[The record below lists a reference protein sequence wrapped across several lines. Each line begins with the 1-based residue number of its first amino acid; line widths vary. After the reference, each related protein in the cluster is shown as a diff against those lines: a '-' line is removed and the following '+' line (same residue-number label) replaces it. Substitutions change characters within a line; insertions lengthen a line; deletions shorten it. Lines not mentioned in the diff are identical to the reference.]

1 MKMLSCRRANAALT
15 LSAVLALATTGC
27 GHFDPKPLGADEL
40 RTQNAADQ
48 VAAMRDVPPLTGPLS
63 LEEAIARALK
73 YNLDSRTKLMEE
85 AVARGQY
92 DLSRYDLLPK
102 LLVNAAYEGRDEDR
116 TTRSKDSVTGAP
128 SLANPAIF
136 SDREHTTADLSLS
149 WNLLDFGLSYYTAQ
163 QNANRLLIAGE
174 HRRKA
179 MHGLVQD
186 VRIAFWRAA
195 AAQKLQNEVRATL
208 SAADMALGNAR
219 KAETAS
225 VRSPVDSLRYQR
237 QLIENLRLL
246 EAIDQELSSARVELA
261 NLINAPLSIPIQI
274 AETDEPLNRQLLE
287 TPVEVLEAQALA
299 GNADLREQHYNAR
312 NAVLETR
319 RTLLRLFP
327 NLQLSY
333 GAYHDNDSYLL
344 HHQWNQA
351 SVGLSYN
358 LMNALSIP
366 AQRQF
371 AQAGVQLAD
380 QHRIATQMAV
390 LTQVNLAALQYA
402 NAYRQFDRAD
412 ELWQVDARLETQVA
426 NQVTTGRQ
434 SELDGIANRTT
445 TILSQLRRYQAL
457 AQANAAD
464 SKLQATLGL
473 EPQIPDVEATPLP
486 DLVTVVRASL
496 DDWRS
501 GKLLTPGGNP

>member
-1 MKMLSCRRANAALT
+1 MQSSRRAKAALT
-15 LSAVLALATTGC
+15 LSAIIALVTSGC
-27 GHFDPKPLGADEL
+27 GHLEPKPLGRDEL
-40 RTQNAADQ
+40 QTQNAADR
-48 VAAMRDVPPLTGPLS
+48 AAALRDVPPLSGSLS

-102 LLVNAAYEGRDEDR
+102 LLVNAAYESRDEDR
-116 TTRSKDSVTGAP
+116 TTLSKDSVTGSP
-128 SLANPAIF
+128 SLANPSIF
-136 SDREHTTADLSLS
+136 SDREHSTVDLALS

-195 AAQKLQNEVRATL
+195 AAQKLQQAVRGTL
-208 SAADMALGNAR
+208 KEADMALDNAR

-225 VRSPVDSLRYQR
+225 VRSPVESLRYQR

-261 NLINAPLSIPIQI
+261 NLINAPFSVPVPI
-274 AETDEPLNRQLLE
+274 ADSEEPLNRQLLE
-287 TPVEVLEAQALA
+287 TPVQVLEEQALA

-327 NLQLSY
+327 NLQFSY
-333 GAYHDNDSYLL
+333 GAYHDNDSYLI

-351 SVGLSYN
+351 GAGLSYN

-380 QHRIATQMAV
+380 QHRVATQMAV

-402 NAYRQFDRAD
+402 NAYRQFERAD
-412 ELWQVDARLETQVA
+412 ELWQVDARLESQVA
-426 NQVTTGRQ
+426 NQVTSGRQ

-473 EPQIPDVEATPLP
+473 EPQLPDVETTALP
-486 DLVTVVRASL
+486 ELTAVVRTALS
-496 DDWRS
+496 DWRT
-501 GKLLTPGGNP
+501 GKLLTPGANQ